1 MQTRRKE
8 RKHECAEGRDCA
20 VVPALKIFRTLAS
33 SGRVCYTEKMKNEVF
48 FTRCVDYGPALA
60 EALDRL
66 LALTGWLDTVSLA
79 GKRVLLKPN
88 LLTDRTPDQA
98 VTTHPELVRLVI
110 RRFKAAGA
118 QVTVGDSPAS
128 TANLR
133 QVWQTT
139 GMAAVCAE
147 ENVPLISF
155 EQAGVKAFEVGGVA
169 FSVARPVLEADLII
183 NLPKVKSHSLTLLTA
198 AVKNIYGAIPGY
210 SKTTLHRLHPK
221 PESFGRLIKTLWQV
235 IPPTWTIAD
244 AIVGMEGQGPAN
256 GRPVRLGF
264 LAAAE
269 NPFALDRALCGVLHI
284 DVRRVPYLA
293 AQAAPEQTQPVVSG
307 DTVAV
312 PSFEIPSGAHLLELL
327 PDWLVKRA
335 SRIVWVRPAFS
346 DAACVGCGKCEQ
358 ACPVHAVA
366 LSPATH
372 RPMLD
377 QALCISCSCCHEVC
391 PKDAIRMTQ
400 SRILRLLNVFKGID

>member
-1 MQTRRKE
+1 
-8 RKHECAEGRDCA
+8 
-20 VVPALKIFRTLAS
+20 
-33 SGRVCYTEKMKNEVF
+33 MKNKVF
-48 FTRCVDYGPALA
+48 FVRCDDYGPTFA
-60 EALDRL
+60 EAADRL
-66 LALTGWLDTVSLA
+66 LGLTGWLDAAALT

-88 LLTDRTPDQA
+88 LLTDRTPEQA
-98 VTTHPELVRLVI
+98 VTTHPELVRHVI

-133 QVWQTT
+133 QVWHAT

-155 EQAGVKAFEVGGVA
+155 EQAGIKAFELDGFA

-183 NLPKVKSHSLTLLTA
+183 NLPKVKSHSLTMLTA

-221 PESFGRLIKTLWQV
+221 PDTFGRLIRTLWQV

-244 AIVGMEGQGPAN
+244 GVVGMEGQGPAN

-269 NPFALDRALCGVLHI
+269 DPFVLDRALCQVLHI

-293 AQAAPEQTQPVVSG
+293 AQSASDQTVPAVSG
-307 DTVAV
+307 DPVTV
-312 PSFEIPSGAHLLELL
+312 PSFEVPSGAHLLKLL
-327 PDWLVKRA
+327 PDWLVKCA
-335 SRIVWVRPAFS
+335 SGIVWVRPAFS
-346 DAACVGCGKCEQ
+346 AAACIDCGTCEK
-358 ACPVHAVA
+358 ACPVQAIA
-366 LSPATH
+366 MNRATH
-372 RPMLD
+372 LPVLD
-377 QALCISCSCCHEVC
+377 RKRCISCSCCHEVC
-391 PKDAIRMTQ
+391 PKDAVRMTQ
-400 SRILRLLNVFKGID
+400 SRILRMMKVFKGID